1 MTWHD
6 ISSAITFLFP
16 FTHSPSKLA
25 DEKSVPAL
33 KLQQK
38 MKVVVTL
45 CVLGL
50 ALFVVCSATFAPAT
64 GGPSDAEQLTEVMRN
79 ALRGRRWIEF
89 REGERAWLT
98 EAQILQLITEK
109 AHFMDVTDHPDL
121 RPINGLTSAT
131 LPDVLIPRHP
141 VLRPRLFIG
150 SFNVLLFY
158 DGLTYLD
165 GCRRVST
172 SC

>member
-1 MTWHD
+1 
-6 ISSAITFLFP
+6 
-16 FTHSPSKLA
+16 
-25 DEKSVPAL
+25 
-33 KLQQK
+33 

-45 CVLGL
+45 ACVLGL

-64 GGPSDAEQLTEVMRN
+64 GGPSDAEQTTEVMRN

-98 EAQILQLITEK
+98 EAQIQQLITEK
-109 AHFMDVTDHPDL
+109 AHFMDVTDHPNL

-131 LPDVLIPRHP
+131 LPGVLIPRHP
-141 VLRPRLFIG
+141 VLRPRLIIG
-150 SFNVLLFY
+150 PFNVFLLYYYYY
-158 DGLTYLD
+158 DGLTNFD